1 MIKIGMQNLVI
12 LKKNSNDNEKWNE
25 KKRKKKRNEWRIGS
39 SRLLYSDDGVKRIE
53 QEQEMISWQ
62 KTKTWVEAGR
72 GLG

>member
-1 MIKIGMQNLVI
+1 MIKIGMQSEVI
-12 LKKNSNDNEKWNE
+12 FKNSNNNEKWNE
-25 KKRKKKRNEWRIGS
+25 NKRKKKRNEWRIGC

-62 KTKTWVEAGR
+62 KKKILVKAGR